1 MSDGGRATT
10 PTGHKIS
17 MISVIIPTARRPQ
30 LLLRAVDS
38 VMAQSSSDLELVV
51 VVDGPDPETTQLLSD
66 IDDPRLRVIVNPK
79 SLGGAGARNVGIKA
93 ARGEWVAFLDDD
105 DEWLRNKLERQ
116 LAVALPISRPAII
129 SCLSYVVTPLQR
141 YIWPRRVYDNLI
153 PLAEYLFDRRSWFR
167 GDVML
172 QCSSLFMSRELSLE
186 LMFAPEHDDWDLL
199 LRAVNRKNARIVTV
213 NEPLVIHHTED
224 GRASL
229 GASFDWK
236 ESLVWV
242 NNNRDL
248 ISPRAYAGF
257 CLTIVAPQA
266 AKVSDYSAFFV
277 LLYSALIYGSPR
289 LIHFALYLG
298 IWLIPMR
305 RRQKLRSLWYR
316 VQNRRRRQ

>member
-1 MSDGGRATT
+1 
-10 PTGHKIS
+10 
-17 MISVIIPTARRPQ
+17 MISVIIPTARRPR
-30 LLLRAVDS
+30 LLLRAVNS
-38 VMAQSSSDLELVV
+38 VIAQSSSDLEVV
-51 VVDGPDPETTQLLSD
+51 VVIDGPDPETTRVLND
-66 IDDPRLRVIVNPK
+66 IDDHRLRVIENPK

-105 DEWLRNKLERQ
+105 DEWVRAKLERQ
-116 LAVALPISRPAII
+116 LAAAGPVCHFVII

-141 YIWPRRVYDNLI
+141 YIWPRRVYDNLV
-153 PLAEYLFDRRSWFR
+153 PLAEYLFDRRGWFR

-172 QCSSLFMSRELSLE
+172 QCSSLFMSRELCLE

-199 LRAVNRKNARIVTV
+199 LRAVTTKGARIVTV

-236 ESLVWV
+236 KSLAWA

-266 AKVSDYSAFFV
+266 AKVGDYSAFFI
-277 LLYSALIYGSPR
+277 LLYSAFIYGSPR
-289 LIHFALYLG
+289 PIHFALYIG

-316 VQNRRRRQ
+316 LQNLWPEARPVGDPTE